1 MDPTPD
7 ARRFTFEEAAAML
20 PEARR
25 RAESLATLSSEIRT
39 ANTHDDDTVW
49 WPEDVE
55 EQVDDHLRWFRRQ
68 GIQLKS
74 VSPLL
79 LDFPANAQVDGRW
92 TTVLLCWREDEPAL
106 AWYHPIDSGYAGR
119 APIAELD
126 AV

>member
-1 MDPTPD
+1 MDTP
-7 ARRFTFEEAAAML
+7 ASPRFTFEEALAAL

-25 RAESLATLSSEIRT
+25 RAESIATLATEIRS
-39 ANTHDDDTVW
+39 ANAHDDDTVW
-49 WPEDVE
+49 WPKDVE
-55 EQVDDHLRWFRRQ
+55 EQVDEQLRWFRER

-79 LDFPANAQVDGRW
+79 LDFPAEARVDGRW

-106 AWYHPIDSGYAGR
+106 AWYHLPHDGYAGR
-119 APIAELD
+119 APIAELE